1 MRMRRNRLGL
11 IALMLLLIFAL
22 TTTGFVWTNP
32 AANQLGGELIALHN
46 S

>member
-22 TTTGFVWTNP
+22 TTTGF
-32 AANQLGGELIALHN
+32 AASADPTAETG